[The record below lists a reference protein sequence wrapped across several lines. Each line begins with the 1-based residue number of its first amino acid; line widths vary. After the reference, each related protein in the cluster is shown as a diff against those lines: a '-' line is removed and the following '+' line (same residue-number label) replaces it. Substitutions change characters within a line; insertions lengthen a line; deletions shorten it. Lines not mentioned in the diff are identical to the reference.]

1 MEENENYAAVLIEA
15 ARAPFQDPQILKKLL
30 IGSLVSPFPVANF
43 LTWGY
48 AYRVFINGL
57 NGAPVLTLPDWAEW
71 RAYFRVGF
79 WIFLI
84 TFGYVILT
92 VFGLV
97 AVISLTQGG
106 VSSDVATMA
115 TVGLGSIALFN
126 TISPVVFMRFAE
138 EGRVWASFEPD
149 AIFRD
154 LRRVVRLDYVQ
165 LILLFFGLYTMTL
178 IVFGGLPIAGILLVL
193 VTHFYLT
200 LVFSHVFGRMIGQRK
215 KGPPVV
221 ETEPN
226 E

>member
-1 MEENENYAAVLIEA
+1 MEEKENYAAVLIEA

-71 RAYFRVGF
+71 RSYFRVGF

-154 LRRVVRLDYVQ
+154 LRRVVRLDYIQ
-165 LILLFFGLYTMTL
+165 LIFLFFGLYTMTL
-178 IVFGGLPIAGILLVL
+178 IVFGGLPVAGILLVL

-221 ETEPN
+221 VTEPN

>member
-1 MEENENYAAVLIEA
+1 MEEKENYAAVLIEA

-71 RAYFRVGF
+71 RTYFRVGF

-154 LRRVVRLDYVQ
+154 LRRVVRLDYIQ
-165 LILLFFGLYTMTL
+165 LIFLFFGLYTMTL
-178 IVFGGLPIAGILLVL
+178 IVFGGLPVAGILLVL

-221 ETEPN
+221 VTEPN

>member
-1 MEENENYAAVLIEA
+1 MEEKENYAAVLIEA

-71 RAYFRVGF
+71 RTYFRVGF

-154 LRRVVRLDYVQ
+154 LRRVVRLDYIQ
-165 LILLFFGLYTMTL
+165 LIFLFFGLYTMTL
-178 IVFGGLPIAGILLVL
+178 IVFGGLPVAGILLVL

-200 LVFSHVFGRMIGQRK
+200 LVFSHVFGRMLGQRK

-221 ETEPN
+221 VTEPN

>member
-1 MEENENYAAVLIEA
+1 MEEKENYAAVLIEA

-71 RAYFRVGF
+71 RTYFRVGF

-154 LRRVVRLDYVQ
+154 LRRVVRLDYIQ
-165 LILLFFGLYTMTL
+165 LIFLFFGLYTMTL
-178 IVFGGLPIAGILLVL
+178 IVFGGLPVAGILLVL

-215 KGPPVV
+215 NGPPVV
-221 ETEPN
+221 ITEPN

>member
-1 MEENENYAAVLIEA
+1 MPL
-15 ARAPFQDPQILKKLL
+15 PPPL
-30 IGSLVSPFPVANF
+30 P
-43 LTWGY
+43 
-48 AYRVFINGL
+48 
-57 NGAPVLTLPDWAEW
+57 LPDWAEW
-71 RAYFRVGF
+71 RTYFRVGF

-154 LRRVVRLDYVQ
+154 LRRVVRLDYIQ
-165 LILLFFGLYTMTL
+165 LIFLFFGLYTMTL
-178 IVFGGLPIAGILLVL
+178 IVFGGLPVAGILLVL

-221 ETEPN
+221 VTEPN